1 MPPFLKMHS
10 PAVSWLLTSP
20 IPISNNSAPTSDS
33 KIKLKLRQC
42 VFKYSLELCEVMKIW
57 SIYKN
62 AVQGAKAIFTEF
74 LRTIIRL
81 FQILAQSICSFSF
94 TGNVHFYTKRLTN
107 PCFSRFEYLQMK
119 ANYVFNRGS
128 RILNL
133 WENRDEIPNK
143 SYEVSMLNFQQR
155 GSIIEKKQKDN
166 HAY

>member
-119 ANYVFNRGS
+119 ANYVFNRG
-128 RILNL
+128 L
-133 WENRDEIPNK
+133 
-143 SYEVSMLNFQQR
+143 
-155 GSIIEKKQKDN
+155 KDSESLRE
-166 HAY
+166 